1 MEFYT
6 CIHLCAVEYV
16 HLKYTKLSLHY
27 ACVHNSPLKKKK
39 RPGGA
44 KGENKKKKGM
54 NTEWVLARVGHAA
67 GSSHRHSIQYLDKH
81 NEVSHVIPT
90 IRMRDE
96 VQSGYHLS
104 VVIQLETI

>member
-39 RPGGA
+39 DQ
-44 KGENKKKKGM
+44 E
-54 NTEWVLARVGHAA
+54 EQRV
-67 GSSHRHSIQYLDKH
+67 RIKRRR
-81 NEVSHVIPT
+81 E
-90 IRMRDE
+90 
-96 VQSGYHLS
+96 
-104 VVIQLETI
+104 